1 MGERHTEEMRL
12 LGLTIAF
19 YRRARGLTQ
28 SELAEA
34 VQISRTHMSNIEAP
48 NSHTSLSLNKL
59 MDIAEALEISPESF
73 PFFIA
78 DFYSNPPQPVCAR
91 CGGSFSLLFS
101 RKIRSSVKIIRG
113 HLVYIVVQP
122 VRIQIVRM

>member
-48 NSHTSLSLNKL
+48 RSEERRVGKECRS
-59 MDIAEALEISPESF
+59 
-73 PFFIA
+73 
-78 DFYSNPPQPVCAR
+78 R
-91 CGGSFSLLFS
+91 CS
-101 RKIRSSVKIIRG
+101 KY
-113 HLVYIVVQP
+113 H
-122 VRIQIVRM
+122 

>member
-12 LGLTIAF
+12 LGRTIAF

-48 NSHTSLSLNKL
+48 NTKTSISLNL
-59 MDIAEALEISPESF
+59 LFDIAEALDIPVKELF
-73 PFFIA
+73 
-78 DFYSNPPQPVCAR
+78 DFQGR
-91 CGGSFSLLFS
+91 SL
-101 RKIRSSVKIIRG
+101 
-113 HLVYIVVQP
+113 
-122 VRIQIVRM
+122 

>member
-34 VQISRTHMSNIEAP
+34 VKISRTHMSNIEAP
-48 NSHTSLSLNKL
+48 NTKTSISLNL
-59 MDIAEALEISPESF
+59 LFDIAEALDIPVKELF
-73 PFFIA
+73 
-78 DFYSNPPQPVCAR
+78 DFQGR
-91 CGGSFSLLFS
+91 SL
-101 RKIRSSVKIIRG
+101 
-113 HLVYIVVQP
+113 
-122 VRIQIVRM
+122 

>member
-28 SELAEA
+28 SELSLA
-34 VQISRTHMSNIEAP
+34 VEICLTHMSNFEET

-59 MDIAEALEISPESF
+59 MDIAEALEIPLKTLF
-73 PFFIA
+73 
-78 DFYSNPPQPVCAR
+78 DFKR
-91 CGGSFSLLFS
+91 
-101 RKIRSSVKIIRG
+101 
-113 HLVYIVVQP
+113 
-122 VRIQIVRM
+122 

>member
-48 NSHTSLSLNKL
+48 NSHTDFPNASGSRTSLCTGEASTCGPDAPSESYAHKPDGRRPKL
-59 MDIAEALEISPESF
+59 TDLPA
-73 PFFIA
+73 
-78 DFYSNPPQPVCAR
+78 YQT
-91 CGGSFSLLFS
+91 
-101 RKIRSSVKIIRG
+101 RSE
-113 HLVYIVVQP
+113 
-122 VRIQIVRM
+122 

>member
-34 VQISRTHMSNIEAP
+34 VQISRHRP
-48 NSHTSLSLNKL
+48 
-59 MDIAEALEISPESF
+59 D
-73 PFFIA
+73 
-78 DFYSNPPQPVCAR
+78 
-91 CGGSFSLLFS
+91 
-101 RKIRSSVKIIRG
+101 
-113 HLVYIVVQP
+113 LVRLP
-122 VRIQIVRM
+122 SKR

>member
-48 NSHTSLSLNKL
+48 NTKTSISLNL
-59 MDIAEALEISPESF
+59 LFDIAEALDI
-73 PFFIA
+73 
-78 DFYSNPPQPVCAR
+78 PVKELFGFQGR
-91 CGGSFSLLFS
+91 SL
-101 RKIRSSVKIIRG
+101 
-113 HLVYIVVQP
+113 
-122 VRIQIVRM
+122 